1 MPGQDKSFDSGTD
14 DARCSDTA
22 AAAERREEAKLQAA
36 RGLASGM
43 GHPHEALLDI
53 KPEDIDRARDRPFG
67 EIEPDERA
75 KQAALKEQAR
85 LHGDV
90 YIVETDLEDR
100 DQREAAPGTREQK

>member
-1 MPGQDKSFDSGTD
+1 M
-14 DARCSDTA
+14 
-22 AAAERREEAKLQAA
+22 QAA

-43 GHPHEALLDI
+43 GHPHEALLDT
-53 KPEDIDRARDRPFG
+53 KPDDIDRAQDGRFG

>member
-1 MPGQDKSFDSGTD
+1 MLGQDNRFDSGTD

-43 GHPHEALLDI
+43 GHPHEGSLDI
-53 KPEDIDRARDRPFG
+53 KPEDINRARDRRFG

-75 KQAALKEQAR
+75 KEPALKDEAR

-90 YIVETDLEDR
+90 HIVESDLEDI

>member
-1 MPGQDKSFDSGTD
+1 MPGQDNSFDSGTD

-22 AAAERREEAKLQAA
+22 AAAQRREEAKLQAA

-43 GHPHEALLDI
+43 GHPHEGSLNI
-53 KPEDIDRARDRPFG
+53 KPEDINRARERRFG
-67 EIEPDERA
+67 EIEPDEGA

-90 YIVETDLEDR
+90 HIVESDLEDR

>member
-1 MPGQDKSFDSGTD
+1 MPGQNKSFDSGTD

-22 AAAERREEAKLQAA
+22 AAAERREEAKLKAA

-43 GHPHEALLDI
+43 GHPHEDLLDI
-53 KPEDIDRARDRPFG
+53 KPEDIDPAQDRRFG

-85 LHGDV
+85 LKGDV
-90 YIVETDLEDR
+90 YILETDLEDS